1 MLGRSREQTPN
12 YVSFETTLGPAL
24 AAGKHIGG
32 DKVNIMTR
40 LKGRI
45 PGYCLIS
52 NTRFLAEPD
61 EARGYFTNTSVTN
74 SFS

>member
-1 MLGRSREQTPN
+1 MLGRSTGLTPN

-40 LKGRI
+40 LKGRNQAI
-45 PGYCLIS
+45 
-52 NTRFLAEPD
+52 
-61 EARGYFTNTSVTN
+61 V
-74 SFS
+74 